1 MNILKQIKAELKN
14 LLNTRFI
21 LVIGI
26 IVLIMAVATPII
38 TYVTERYYEGQNNMY
53 GATATMYYGDSNMEG
68 IIVDGVE
75 ITPDN
80 PFYYD
85 IYNYSQDYVNYL
97 PVDITDTQ
105 REYIDET
112 AEYYLSY
119 YVKYAAEVNSYDD
132 FRYDLVYRTMGKVL
146 ETYMLEANP
155 TDEKDFMEAVS
166 YVFYVDYIED
176 LMGLSED
183 EKAEEIATRKAFI
196 EQADSAIMAGDF
208 NSYADCMI
216 EVCHWDIE
224 EYKTAIEVQE
234 AAVIAN
240 PDLEESANAEI
251 ERLEQQIATV
261 EESTIPTWEYRKENQ
276 IYPNSDEWQN
286 YALNQIEYATYD
298 LKNSLDVMEEKDF
311 IADIYQVQTYG
322 TYEKYLQAMELKAL
336 KAQSDILVAQNSLDS
351 GEPDMQFVKEGARN
365 KVNSNLVYSVI
376 VAVLGILIGGYVI
389 ANEFQSGTVRLLM
402 IRPRTRGKV
411 YGSKFAAGLIYL
423 YGIYFIGMFA
433 NILVNGMLSGF
444 ADYGYPNYTASG
456 EVNFW
461 GMIIGRILICS
472 ITIIFSYSLAYAA
485 STIIRNSAIAIALPS
500 AAIFGGMI
508 ATSILMYTRFA
519 KYLAYTPLPYLNFAN
534 LFSEYGVANSLL
546 NKGITLNN
554 TLGVVMLLVLSIV
567 CYVLGLLS
575 LKKLDITN

>member
-14 LLNTRFI
+14 LLKTRFI
-21 LVIGI
+21 LVTGM
-26 IVLIMAVATPII
+26 IVLIMAVAMPIL
-38 TYVTERYYEGQNNMY
+38 TYVTERYYESHNEMY
-53 GATATMYYGDSNMEG
+53 GVTTTMYWDPNMEG

-75 ITPDN
+75 IKPDN

-97 PVDITDTQ
+97 PVDLTDIQ
-105 REYIDET
+105 REYIEET
-112 AEYYLSY
+112 IAYYTSY

-132 FRYDLVYRTMGKVL
+132 YRFDLVYRTMEQVL
-146 ETYMLEANP
+146 ETYMLEVNP
-155 TDEKDFMEAVS
+155 TDQKDFIEAVTC
-166 YVFYVDYIED
+166 VFYVDGLED
-176 LMGLSED
+176 LLGLSEE

-196 EQADSAIMAGDF
+196 DQAESAIMAGDF

-224 EYKTAIEVQE
+224 EYKTAIEIQE
-234 AAVIAN
+234 AAVIEN

-276 IYPNSDEWQN
+276 IYPNSEEWQN

-311 IADIYQVQTYG
+311 IADIFQVQTYG
-322 TYEKYLQAMELKAL
+322 TYEKYLQAMEQKTL
-336 KAQSDILVAQNSLDS
+336 KAQSDILIAQNSLDS

-365 KVNSNLVYSVI
+365 KVNSNLGYSVI

-433 NILVNGMLSGF
+433 NILVNGILSGF

-456 EVNFW
+456 EINFW

-472 ITIIFSYSLAYAA
+472 ITIIFSYSLAYAT

-508 ATSILMYTRFA
+508 ATGILMYTRFA

-534 LFSEYGVANSLL
+534 LYSEYGVANTLL
-546 NKGITLNN
+546 NKGIMLNN
-554 TLGVVMLLVLSIV
+554 ALGVVILLVLSIV
-567 CYVLGLLS
+567 CYLLGLLS